1 MTRVG
6 AAFWAGLIA
15 ITISTIILRLAGTL
29 GIQAGGGALLQFA
42 VLYLGPVI
50 KGLGID
56 QWWNAAGLPGTSSTL
71 FGLAF
76 RYLAGFGMVFLYVFA
91 LEPVLPGSGLVK
103 GTLFSFLP
111 WLIAGL
117 VALPLLVK
125 RGLRSPGAIGR
136 RGSILFAANLSF
148 AVVLGVLYE
157 RFRKAGVSAT

>member
-15 ITISTIILRLAGTL
+15 ITISTIILRLAGPL

-76 RYLAGFGMVFLYVFA
+76 RYLA
-91 LEPVLPGSGLVK
+91 
-103 GTLFSFLP
+103 
-111 WLIAGL
+111 
-117 VALPLLVK
+117 
-125 RGLRSPGAIGR
+125 
-136 RGSILFAANLSF
+136 
-148 AVVLGVLYE
+148 
-157 RFRKAGVSAT
+157 